1 MQEQEQK
8 PCALR
13 VVEFYSGI
21 GGMHFALEESGL
33 SHEVVACLEINDVA
47 NAVYRHNFPGT
58 PIMQR
63 NIESLSVGE
72 ISKLNADV
80 FLMSPPC
87 QPFTRVGLKGD
98 VSDARTGSFL
108 HILDLIEKLD
118 RKPGLL
124 LVENVKG
131 FDTSHTRER
140 LIETLE
146 NSSYKYQEFLLN
158 PPQFGIPNSRL
169 RYYLV
174 AIHSASSYTFSFKV
188 SKQILTD
195 FSVETVPVEGREIET
210 YLEKSQSDDYFEAF
224 LLHPS
229 VLNRFGM
236 ILDIVTSK
244 SRRSCCFTKAYS
256 HYVEGTGSVLQM
268 AESVSMD
275 SVYSKF
281 KAEAGCGDSEKSVLS
296 SLKLRFFSPREV
308 ANLLSFPPRFRF
320 PDSISSRQKYRLLGN
335 SLNVHVV
342 MKLLLLCCSK
352 NAFHT

>member
-63 NIESLSVGE
+63 NIETSEEVILYVVYIHLLQSLSVGE

-87 QPFTRVGLKGD
+87 QPFTRFYMVQETAIYCLRSLRVGLKGD

-158 PPQFGIPNSRL
+158 PPQVKIPKCVFNCKPFSA
-169 RYYLV
+169 V
-174 AIHSASSYTFSFKV
+174 WHTKFKIAILSCGYSFSF
-188 SKQILTD
+188 
-195 FSVETVPVEGREIET
+195 
-210 YLEKSQSDDYFEAF
+210 F
-224 LLHPS
+224 LH
-229 VLNRFGM
+229 VL
-236 ILDIVTSK
+236 I
-244 SRRSCCFTKAYS
+244 
-256 HYVEGTGSVLQM
+256 
-268 AESVSMD
+268 
-275 SVYSKF
+275 
-281 KAEAGCGDSEKSVLS
+281 
-296 SLKLRFFSPREV
+296 
-308 ANLLSFPPRFRF
+308 
-320 PDSISSRQKYRLLGN
+320 
-335 SLNVHVV
+335 
-342 MKLLLLCCSK
+342 
-352 NAFHT
+352 

>member
-158 PPQFGIPNSRL
+158 PPQVKIPKCVFNCKPFSA
-169 RYYLV
+169 V
-174 AIHSASSYTFSFKV
+174 WHTKFKIAILSCGYSFSF
-188 SKQILTD
+188 
-195 FSVETVPVEGREIET
+195 
-210 YLEKSQSDDYFEAF
+210 F
-224 LLHPS
+224 LH
-229 VLNRFGM
+229 VL
-236 ILDIVTSK
+236 I
-244 SRRSCCFTKAYS
+244 
-256 HYVEGTGSVLQM
+256 
-268 AESVSMD
+268 
-275 SVYSKF
+275 
-281 KAEAGCGDSEKSVLS
+281 
-296 SLKLRFFSPREV
+296 
-308 ANLLSFPPRFRF
+308 
-320 PDSISSRQKYRLLGN
+320 
-335 SLNVHVV
+335 
-342 MKLLLLCCSK
+342 
-352 NAFHT
+352 